1 MITENK
7 LTPTVRNLFH
17 YRVDNFFDESISSSG
32 ILPSIC
38 EALYRYGLFD
48 CFESW
53 FHNSTFPNYSSW
65 KTIAKNKINKYEKN
79 AWNEYALSH
88 PNLVIAR
95 ACLENVL
102 PRMFWAIADIY
113 PDLVVRR
120 HVQVRLMGNFG
131 LNGGIPSGWR
141 KPMALSASFSEK
153 ITKHFVTSFLTVPL
167 SSQIVA
173 HSGVT
178 CF

>member
-17 YRVDNFFDESISSSG
+17 YRDNCFFDENISSLV

-38 EALYRYGLFD
+38 EVPHRYKLFD
-48 CFESW
+48 HFESW

-65 KTIAKNKINKYEKN
+65 KTIIKNKINKYKEN
-79 AWNEYALSH
+79 VWNEYALSH
-88 PNLVIAR
+88 PNLDTAQ
-95 ACLENVL
+95 ACLENVP

-113 PDLVVRR
+113 LDLVAHR

-131 LNGGIPSGWR
+131 LNCGIPWLVETDGSLCFTCR
-141 KPMALSASFSEK
+141 EANETLCHFFFYCPTFKPNFYSL
-153 ITKHFVTSFLTVPL
+153 V
-167 SSQIVA
+167 
-173 HSGVT
+173 
-178 CF
+178 